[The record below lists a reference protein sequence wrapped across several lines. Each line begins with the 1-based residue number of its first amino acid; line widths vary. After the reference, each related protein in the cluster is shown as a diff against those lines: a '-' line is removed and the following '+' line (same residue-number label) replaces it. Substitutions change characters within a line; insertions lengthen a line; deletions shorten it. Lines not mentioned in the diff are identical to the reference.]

1 MQREVTGTD
10 STVSTF
16 RIIFADGSV
25 YGAYYANVSEHV
37 LQPVLLKFVVICVM
51 LHSIIQWRSDVS
63 QLTGWWLALM
73 WLCITVSCIAWL
85 YFSGSIASWLI
96 RRGFISSLFTPF
108 LTVPMVLLTETVTQV
123 VITLVL
129 ETPMTPLRSII
140 GYVTRD
146 IIVVL
151 LFDMLFGSYVAA
163 HHPLFFRN
171 PSGGRAAVPPPSPES
186 AVTLVPL
193 TEPST
198 EPVIAS
204 QMTSPRP
211 MAESAPRT
219 VRPAPAAPA
228 PRAVD
233 EGTVTANAAVE
244 TVTIGGE
251 VLRVADIGT
260 IHAEDHYVRI
270 QMTDRRLLLRARFS
284 DVLEQMAAA
293 TGLQIN
299 RSDWVS
305 LSRIDCLRRDSDYRL
320 LVVLADGEALPV
332 ARPRRQD
339 VLTFAQRHGIAVYR
353 IA

>member
-251 VLRVADIGT
+251 V
-260 IHAEDHYVRI
+260 
-270 QMTDRRLLLRARFS
+270 
-284 DVLEQMAAA
+284 
-293 TGLQIN
+293 
-299 RSDWVS
+299 
-305 LSRIDCLRRDSDYRL
+305 
-320 LVVLADGEALPV
+320 
-332 ARPRRQD
+332 
-339 VLTFAQRHGIAVYR
+339 
-353 IA
+353 